1 MEQIV
6 PAVGG
11 LQFPGKFPE
20 PFVDSIHPGKADVW
34 FVKRIQ
40 QRLKNADDGAVVD
53 EMVISIQIA
62 EGFLQ
67 ASTFAIRGQSSSD
80 LYSQFRTRLWSCL
93 IQTAC

>member
-67 ASTFAIRGQSSSD
+67 AILSRFEDNPVVISIRSFGPG
-80 LYSQFRTRLWSCL
+80 YGH
-93 IQTAC
+93 A